1 MGLPPVIDGHNDA
14 LLRVRR
20 HGGSLLDRSEV
31 GHLDVPRA
39 REGGLAA
46 GFFAVFVPGDDRID
60 WAEVAGPPYDLPLS
74 PPVDADRAAIEA
86 AAMADLLVASE
97 GPLRVVRTA
106 AELQRCVTEGPLG
119 AILHL
124 EGAEPI
130 EPDLSNL
137 EGWYERGLRSIGLV
151 WSRPNAFATGAAFRS
166 PGSADTGPGL
176 TRAGRALVDACER
189 LGIVVD
195 VSHLNT
201 RGLRGVL
208 RRARGPVVA
217 THSNA
222 HAVSPSSRNLTDPEL
237 RAIAATGGVVGIVF
251 SVALL
256 RPDGGFDTRT
266 PIADVVRHV
275 GHVAETAG
283 IDHVALGS
291 DFDGALIP
299 DEIGDVT
306 GLPRVLEALRAAG
319 YGGDELRKI
328 AHGNWLRVLREVWR
342 G

>member
-1 MGLPPVIDGHNDA
+1 VILPPVIDGHNDA

-20 HGGSLLDRSEV
+20 SGGSLLDRSKL

-46 GFFAVFVPGDDRID
+46 GFFAVFVPGEDRID
-60 WAEVAGPPYDLPLS
+60 PTALGPPPFELPLS
-74 PPVDADRAAIEA
+74 PPVDPERAALEG
-86 AAMADLLVASE
+86 AAMADLFARDL
-97 GPLRVVRTA
+97 PIVRTA
-106 AELQRCVTEGPLG
+106 EELERCVEGGPLG

-151 WSRPNAFATGAAFRS
+151 WSRPNAFAHGAPFRY
-166 PGSADTGPGL
+166 PGSADVGSGL
-176 TRAGRALVDACER
+176 TRAGRALVDACGR
-189 LGIVVD
+189 LGIALD

-222 HAVSPSSRNLTDPEL
+222 HAVCPASRNLTDAEL
-237 RAIAATGGVVGIVF
+237 RAIAGTGGVVGICF
-251 SVALL
+251 SVAML
-256 RPDGGFDTRT
+256 RPDGGLDTRT
-266 PIADVVRHV
+266 PLADVVRHV
-275 GHVAETAG
+275 DHVAEQAG

-291 DFDGALIP
+291 DFDGAAIP

-319 YGGDELRKI
+319 YGDDDLRKI

>member
-1 MGLPPVIDGHNDA
+1 MSLPPVIDGHNDA
-14 LLRVRR
+14 LLRLRR
-20 HGGSLLDRSEV
+20 SGGSLLERTEA

-39 REGGLAA
+39 REAGLAA
-46 GFFAVFVPGDDRID
+46 GFFAVFVPGEDRVD
-60 WAEVAGPPYDLPLS
+60 WTAIGPPPYELPLS
-74 PPVDADRAAIEA
+74 PPVDADRAALEA
-86 AAMADLLVASE
+86 AAMADLLVEAD
-97 GPLRVVRTA
+97 GPLCVVRTA
-106 AELQRCVTEGPLG
+106 AELERCVAGGPLG

-151 WSRPNAFATGAAFRS
+151 WSRPNAFASGAPFRY

-176 TRAGRALVDACER
+176 TRAGRALVDACHR
-189 LGIVVD
+189 LGILLD

-208 RRARGPVVA
+208 RRAAGPVVA

-222 HAVSPSSRNLTDPEL
+222 HAVCPSSRNLTDAEL
-237 RAIAATGGVVGIVF
+237 RAIAATGGVVGICF
-251 SVALL
+251 SVAML
-256 RPDGGFDTRT
+256 RPDGRLDTRT

-275 GHVAETAG
+275 DHVTEQVG

-291 DFDGALIP
+291 DFDGAAIP

-306 GLPRVLEALRAAG
+306 GLPRVLEALR
-319 YGGDELRKI
+319 KI
-328 AHGNWLRVLREVWR
+328 ALGNWLRVLREVWR
-342 G
+342 A

>member
-1 MGLPPVIDGHNDA
+1 MSLPPVIDGHNDS
-14 LLRVRR
+14 LLRLWRE
-20 HGGSLLDRSEV
+20 GGSLVERSEA

-39 REGGLAA
+39 REAGLAA
-46 GFFAVFVPGDDRID
+46 GFFAVFVPSDDRID
-60 WAEVAGPPYDLPLS
+60 WAEIGDPPYELPLA
-74 PPVDADRAAIEA
+74 PPVDGDRAALEA
-86 AAMADLLVASE
+86 AAMADLLVDTE
-97 GPLRVVRTA
+97 GPLHLVRTA
-106 AELQRCVTEGPLG
+106 EGLERSLAGGPLG

-151 WSRPNAFATGAAFRS
+151 WSRPNAFACGAKFRF
-166 PGSADTGPGL
+166 PGSADAGPGL
-176 TRAGRALVDACER
+176 TRAGRALVDACNR

-201 RGLRGVL
+201 PGLRSVL
-208 RRARGPVVA
+208 RHARAPVVA

-222 HAVSPSSRNLTDPEL
+222 HAVSPSPRNLEDREL
-237 RAIAATGGVVGIVF
+237 RAIAATGGVVGVTF
-251 SVALL
+251 SVPLL
-256 RPDGGFDTRT
+256 RPDGRFDTRT

-275 GHVAETAG
+275 DHVADTVG
-283 IDHVALGS
+283 IDHVVLGS
-291 DFDGALIP
+291 DFDGAVVP

-319 YGGDELRKI
+319 YDADALRKI

>member
-1 MGLPPVIDGHNDA
+1 MSLPPVIDGHNDA

-20 HGGSLLDRSEV
+20 SGGSLTERTEE

-39 REGGLAA
+39 REAGLAA

-60 WAEVAGPPYDLPLS
+60 WAEVADPPYELPLS
-74 PPVDADRAAIEA
+74 PPVDPDRAALEA
-86 AAMADLLVASE
+86 AATADLARSLH
-97 GPLRVVRTA
+97 LVRTA
-106 AELQRCVTEGPLG
+106 DELERCVAGGPLG

-151 WSRPNAFATGAAFRS
+151 WSRPNAFASGAPFRY
-166 PGSADTGPGL
+166 PGSADVGPGL
-176 TRAGRALVDACER
+176 TRAGRALVDACGR
-189 LGIVVD
+189 LGIVLD

-222 HAVSPSSRNLTDPEL
+222 YAVCPSSRNLTDAEL
-237 RAIAATGGVVGIVF
+237 RAIAATGGVVGICF
-251 SVALL
+251 SVAML
-256 RPDGGFDTRT
+256 RPDGRFDTRT

-275 GHVAETAG
+275 DHVAEQAG

-291 DFDGALIP
+291 DFDGAVIP

-319 YGGDELRKI
+319 YGDDDLRKI

>member
-1 MGLPPVIDGHNDA
+1 MSLPAIIDGHNDA
-14 LLRVRR
+14 LLRVRGS
-20 HGGSLLDRSEV
+20 GGSLLERTDE
-31 GHLDVPRA
+31 GHLDIPRA
-39 REGGLAA
+39 REAGLAA
-46 GFFAVFVPGDDRID
+46 GFFAVFVPGEDRID
-60 WAEVAGPPYDLPLS
+60 WAAVADPPYELPLS
-74 PPVDADRAAIEA
+74 PAVEPDRAALEA
-86 AAMADLLVASE
+86 AAMADLLVAAE
-97 GPLRVVRTA
+97 GPLHVVRTA
-106 AELQRCVTEGPLG
+106 EELERCVAEGPLG

-137 EGWYERGLRSIGLV
+137 DGWYERGLRSIGLV
-151 WSRPNAFATGAAFRS
+151 WSRPNAFATGAPFRY
-166 PGSADTGPGL
+166 PGSADAGPGL
-176 TRAGRALVDACER
+176 TRAGRALVDACAR
-189 LGIVVD
+189 LGILLD

-222 HAVSPSSRNLTDPEL
+222 HAVCPASRNLTDAEL
-237 RAIAATGGVVGIVF
+237 RAIAATGGVVGITF
-251 SVALL
+251 SVAML
-256 RPDGGFDTRT
+256 RPDGRFDTRT

-275 GHVAETAG
+275 DHVAAVAG

-291 DFDGALIP
+291 DFDGAVIP

-319 YGGDELRKI
+319 CDDEALRKI

-342 G
+342 A

>member
-1 MGLPPVIDGHNDA
+1 MSLPAVIDGHNDA

-20 HGGSLLDRSEV
+20 SGGSLLERAEV

-46 GFFAVFVPGDDRID
+46 GFFAVFVPGEDRID
-60 WAEVAGPPYDLPLS
+60 WKALGPPPFELPLA
-74 PPVDADRAAIEA
+74 PPVDPERAALEA
-86 AAMADLLVASE
+86 AAMADLLTGE
-97 GPLRVVRTA
+97 LPIVRTA
-106 AELQRCVTEGPLG
+106 EELERCVVGGPLG

-151 WSRPNAFATGAAFRS
+151 WSRPNAFAHGAPFRY
-166 PGSADTGPGL
+166 PGSADAGPGL

-189 LGIVVD
+189 LGIALD

-222 HAVSPSSRNLTDPEL
+222 HAVCPASRNLTDAEL
-237 RAIAATGGVVGIVF
+237 RAIAATGGLVGICF
-251 SVALL
+251 SVAML
-256 RPDGGFDTRT
+256 RPDGGLDTKT

-275 GHVAETAG
+275 DHVADKAG

-291 DFDGALIP
+291 DFDGAAIP

-319 YGGDELRKI
+319 YDDDDLRKV

>member
-1 MGLPPVIDGHNDA
+1 MTLPPIIDGHNDA

-20 HGGSLLDRSEV
+20 SGASLVERTDE

-46 GFFAVFVPGDDRID
+46 GFFAVFVPGEERIE
-60 WAEVAGPPYDLPLS
+60 WEAVAGPPYDLPLS
-74 PPVDADRAAIEA
+74 PPVDPDHAALEA
-86 AAMADLLVASE
+86 AATADLLEPAR
-97 GPLRVVRTA
+97 LVRTA
-106 AELQRCVTEGPLG
+106 EELDACVAGEGQLG

-151 WSRPNAFATGAAFRS
+151 WSRPNVFACGAPFRY
-166 PGSADTGPGL
+166 PGSADVGPGL

-189 LGIVVD
+189 LGIAID

-201 RGLRGVL
+201 RGLRAVL
-208 RRARGPVVA
+208 RRARGPVLA

-222 HAVSPSSRNLTDPEL
+222 HAVSPSSRNLTNQEL
-237 RAIAATGGVVGIVF
+237 RAIAATGGVVGICF
-251 SVALL
+251 SVAML
-256 RPDGGFDTRT
+256 RPDGRFDTRT
-266 PIADVVRHV
+266 PLADVVRQV
-275 GHVAETAG
+275 DHVADKAG

-291 DFDGALIP
+291 DFDGAVIP

-306 GLPRVLEALRAAG
+306 GLPHVLEALRAAG
-319 YGGDELRKI
+319 YDDEALRKI
-328 AHGNWLRVLREVWR
+328 AHGNWLRALREVWR